1 MQSDGRKPG
10 NAAESGHKPAVRKKK
25 QCSTWNKKEV
35 IKMKKE
41 MMKLLKS
48 YIEKYNSLR
57 ADLYLDEMLG
67 VDVKYDKGK
76 IYELSD
82 VVYDMAAILDI
93 ELNMDIK
100 GYIKIAE

>member
-1 MQSDGRKPG
+1 
-10 NAAESGHKPAVRKKK
+10 
-25 QCSTWNKKEV
+25 
-35 IKMKKE
+35 MKKE

-82 VVYDMAAILDI
+82 VVYDMAKILDI

>member
-1 MQSDGRKPG
+1 
-10 NAAESGHKPAVRKKK
+10 
-25 QCSTWNKKEV
+25 
-35 IKMKKE
+35 MKKE

-48 YIEKYNSLR
+48 YVEKYNSLR
-57 ADLYLDEMLG
+57 ADLYLDEMFG
-67 VDVKYDKGK
+67 IDVKYDKGK

-82 VVYDMAAILDI
+82 VVYDMASILDI